1 MFTPDEALPLVS
13 RAHPHHDPVRAGSR
27 VLRSLS
33 LWTGRGDV
41 LPQTLYL
48 YAVIATG
55 ALVIVVSIWQVA
67 IAPPG
72 GQWFILAA
80 LTMLS
85 GAATLRMPNVPVSF
99 SISDSFTITAALLFG
114 PAAGALTVVIDS
126 LVMSFR
132 VTQREN
138 WLRRLCFNAVAPALA
153 MWAAA
158 HVFFLLAG
166 VESLVESSQPLSS
179 LIGPLAIFAA
189 LYFVLNTGLIAE
201 AVALERR
208 TTLFAI
214 WRRHFAGLWLTY
226 FGGAAVAALLIVLV
240 YSRGPSLVVLA
251 LVAPIPLI
259 LYVTLKTAVGRMQD
273 QLGHLQQVNQM
284 HAATIEALAHAIDAK
299 DQVTH
304 GHIRRVQRYAVHLAQ
319 ALGIGDD
326 AQLRAIEAAS
336 LLHDLG
342 KLAVPEH
349 ILNKPGKLTPTE
361 FDKMKCHAAI
371 GADIL
376 SSIDFPYPVVPIV
389 RHHHEHWD
397 GAGYPARLC
406 GDAIPIGARIL
417 SVVDCFD
424 ALTSDRPYRQKL
436 STAEALEILRE
447 RSGTMYDPKVVA
459 RFIEIHD
466 KLPLK
471 PEATPAPEAL
481 AAITMTGQSDAA
493 PYATR
498 ATPYDRDLLT
508 AFYDLGREIVEARD
522 VACVANHVHRM
533 LNRLMPAACTVI
545 FSYSSAEDRL
555 VARWVAGQHR
565 AAIQGLAIPVGHR
578 LTGWVAANRST
589 IVNSDAALDLG
600 NLTMKLVPAPHTCLS
615 TAIHADAELVGALTI
630 YSTSADSFSEAHGTI
645 AEAVA
650 SRLASLMQRVNSGT
664 EPLHPGT
671 ALSSGP
677 LCN

>member
-13 RAHPHHDPVRAGSR
+13 RAHPHHGPVRAGWR
-27 VLRSLS
+27 VLRSVG
-33 LWTGRGDV
+33 LWAERGDV
-41 LPQTLYL
+41 FRQTLYL
-48 YAVIATG
+48 YTVIAAG
-55 ALVIVVSIWQVA
+55 ALVIVVSMWQVA

-72 GQWFILAA
+72 AQWFILAA

-132 VTQREN
+132 VKQRDN
-138 WLRRLCFNAVAPALA
+138 PLQRLCFNAVAPALA
-153 MWAAA
+153 MWTAA

-166 VESLVESSQPLSS
+166 VGSLVESSQPLSS

-189 LYFVLNTGLIAE
+189 LYFVLNTGLVAG

-208 TTLFAI
+208 VTFFTI
-214 WRRHFAGLWLTY
+214 WRHHFAGLWLTY

-240 YSRGPSLVVLA
+240 YSRGPSLGVLA

-273 QLGHLQQVNQM
+273 QLGHLQQVNRM
-284 HAATIEALAHAIDAK
+284 HTATIEALAHAIDAK

-304 GHIRRVQRYAVHLAQ
+304 GHIRRVQQYAVHLAQ
-319 ALGIGDD
+319 AFGVDD
-326 AQLRAIEAAS
+326 EAQLRAIEAAS

-342 KLAVPEH
+342 KLAIPEH
-349 ILNKPGKLTPTE
+349 ILNKPGKLTLTE
-361 FDKMKCHAAI
+361 FDKMKQHAAV

-376 SSIDFPYPVVPIV
+376 SSIDFPYPVAPIV

-397 GAGYPARLC
+397 GGGYPAGLR
-406 GDAIPIGARIL
+406 GEAIPIGARIL

-424 ALTSDRPYRQKL
+424 ALTSDRPYRPRL
-436 STAEALEILRE
+436 STAEAVGILRE
-447 RSGTMYDPKVVA
+447 RSGTMYDPRVVA

-471 PEATPAPEAL
+471 PQATLAPEAM
-481 AAITMTGQSDAA
+481 AAIALTGQSDAA
-493 PYATR
+493 SYSTR
-498 ATPYDRDLLT
+498 AESHDPALLT
-508 AFYDLGREIVEARD
+508 AFYDLGGEIAAAGD
-522 VACVANHVHRM
+522 VACAAEHVHRT
-533 LNRLMPAACTVI
+533 LYRLMPAACTVI
-545 FSYSSAEDRL
+545 FAHNPAEDCL

-565 AAIQGLAIPVGHR
+565 AAIQGLAIPVGQR
-578 LTGWVAANRST
+578 LTGWVAANRTT

-600 NLTMKLVPAPHTCLS
+600 NLTMKLAPAPHACLS

-630 YSTSADSFSEAHGTI
+630 YSTSGESFSERHATI
-645 AEAVA
+645 VEAIA
-650 SRLASLMQRVNSGT
+650 SRLAPRLQRAGGAVVM
-664 EPLHPGT
+664 EAVRP
-671 ALSSGP
+671 ALGGSFCS
-677 LCN
+677 